1 MGAHYQ
7 AAQSAEASG
16 DFAGAREALR
26 RAVKAGEDEARLPLA
41 GVLIDARGG
50 PVEAHEAAAVLA
62 PLEAASP
69 IARRMMTAALA
80 LGRDGWA
87 AALDRRITHA
97 IDGDRDAVLEIGLLL
112 AGTGS
117 PEAGAWLTR
126 AETAGSGHAAAALI
140 RLQAATGALR
150 PGQIRRLDELAAAG
164 YPLAAQLR
172 ALASSLPETGQ
183 AAASASLDPD
193 AAKAALGEYDVIGPG
208 RTQSLNSAPRIAAAP
223 GLLHPVLCDYL
234 LAAFWPL
241 LARAKVF
248 SSQEGRTVEHP
259 HRRAW
264 AASIPVSLMDLAYL
278 AVHSRMAALSN
289 ATLHTAEPLAILVYY
304 PGDEYRAHLDCFS
317 AGDSTAKAELE
328 ARGQRVATTL
338 TVLNQAKSGGDTRF
352 PRLDLSWRGETG
364 DALSFDNVTPGGQP
378 DPLSLHAGTPV
389 ETGWKALASLWLRER
404 APGPDGAAYRTDF

>member
-16 DFAGAREALR
+16 DYAGAREALR

-50 PVEAHEAAAVLA
+50 PVEAREAAAVLA

-80 LGRDGWA
+80 LGRDGWT

-97 IDGDRDAVLEIGLLL
+97 MDGDRDAVLEIGLLL
-112 AGTGS
+112 AGAGS
-117 PEAGAWLTR
+117 PEAEAWLAR

-140 RLQAATGALR
+140 RLRAKTGALR
-150 PGQIRRLDELAAAG
+150 PGQIRRLGELATAG

-183 AAASASLDPD
+183 AVAPANLDPD
-193 AAKAALGEYDVIGPG
+193 AAKAALGEYDVMGPG
-208 RTQSLNSAPRIAAAP
+208 RTQSLNSAPRITAAP

-241 LARAKVF
+241 LARAKVYGP
-248 SSQEGRTVEHP
+248 EGHAIEHP
-259 HRRAW
+259 HRRTW
-264 AASIPVSLMDLAYL
+264 AASIPTSLMDLAYL

-338 TVLNQAKSGGDTRF
+338 TVLNPAASGGDTRF

-404 APGPDGAAYRTDF
+404 APGPDGAAYRSDF